1 MKQSGMKILL
11 MMVTAFFLSA
21 CAGKGPVTPIPDFYP
36 ETFTSGDYKSE
47 VDNFLVVFDASSS
60 MGENYQSNEKFLIAK
75 EFVSRMNQTLPE
87 MGQTCGLRSYG
98 HDKAVSDKSTVLFY
112 GMDDYSTSLYQS
124 ALDEISVPGG
134 TSPLYKALEAA
145 GQDLEDLDG
154 TTALIVVTDAKNLK
168 PKITEG
174 ARHLIDMFG
183 SSLCIYPVM
192 VGDDAAGAEQMK
204 KMADIAGCGFFSKAQ
219 DSLTG
224 PAMANFVQK
233 TFLTRKPVKKAP
245 AKPVKND
252 RDNDGVIDS
261 LDQCP
266 GTPSGVAVDS
276 SGCPFDSDGDGVYD
290 YEDKCPGT
298 PAGARV
304 TIQGCWA
311 IGTPLFDFDKSV
323 IKPAWFSELE
333 KVARILKRNPGL
345 DVILQGHTDNV
356 GTAKYNMKLSMRRA
370 KAVEQYLVNHG
381 ISSARLSCEA
391 FGFSKPVASN
401 STDSGRALNRRVEIT
416 PVK

>member
-1 MKQSGMKILL
+1 MKLSGMKILL
-11 MMVTAFFLSA
+11 MVLTAFFLSA
-21 CAGKGPVTPIPDFYP
+21 CAGKGPVTPIPDFSP
-36 ETFTSGDYKSE
+36 ETFKAGEYKSE

-60 MGENYQSNEKFLIAK
+60 MEENYQSNEKFLIAK

-87 MGQTCGLRSYG
+87 MGQTSGLRSYG
-98 HDKAVSDKSTVLFY
+98 HSHVVSNKSTVLFY
-112 GMDDYSTSLYQS
+112 GMDDYSTSLYQN
-124 ALDEISVPGG
+124 ALDKISFPGG
-134 TSPLYKALEAA
+134 TSPLYKALAAA
-145 GQDLEDLDG
+145 GKDLKDLDG
-154 TTALIVVTDAKNLK
+154 TTALIVVTDAKNLA
-168 PKITEG
+168 PEITKG
-174 ARHLIDMFG
+174 AQHLKDMYG

-192 VGDDAAGAEQMK
+192 VGDDAAGAERMK
-204 KMADIAGCGFFSKAQ
+204 EMADIGGCGFFSKAQ
-219 DSLTG
+219 NFLTG

-245 AKPVKND
+245 AKPVKHD
-252 RDNDGVIDS
+252 SDNDGVYDS
-261 LDQCP
+261 MDQCP
-266 GTPSGVAVDS
+266 GTPSGVAVDA

-290 YEDKCPGT
+290 YEDTCPGT
-298 PAGARV
+298 PAGANV

-333 KVARILKRNPGL
+333 NIADILKRNPGL
-345 DVILQGHTDNV
+345 DVILQGHTDNE

-370 KAVEQYLVNHG
+370 KAVEQYLVNEG

-391 FGFSKPVASN
+391 FGLSKPVASN
-401 STDSGRALNRRVEIT
+401 ATDSGRALNRRVEIT